1 MAPSPL
7 LTPAFNSNPSKAAC
21 TKNRGDHG
29 VKDEGR
35 GQRSKQP
42 TAVGSRGGG
51 GGSSV
56 PGGGGTCRFIWV
68 FLVLFFTFFELVF
81 YGEDFQ
87 FFNVHFEV
95 VCTQQ
100 YEEM

>member
-1 MAPSPL
+1 MHEEQRRPRSQRRGAR
-7 LTPAFNSNPSKAAC
+7 AEVKAADC
-21 TKNRGDHG
+21 SG
-29 VKDEGR
+29 VER
-35 GQRSKQP
+35 W
-42 TAVGSRGGG
+42 GGEL
-51 GGSSV
+51 SAR
-56 PGGGGTCRFIWV
+56 GGGGTCRFIWV